1 MRETTMSDPQLPR
14 TDDSHARH
22 FGAYLDYDDRPGCLS
37 GLLKLF
43 ALGAIYKWLQRNFG
57 FGRGCL
63 GTGCGIIFFV
73 VAALFFCSI
82 VFSTNWFDFGF

>member
-1 MRETTMSDPQLPR
+1 MSDLIR
-14 TDDSHARH
+14 ARGRDARAANFANH
-22 FGAYLDYDDRPGCLS
+22 LGYDERPGCLS

-43 ALGAIYKWLQRNFG
+43 ALRAIYGWLQRNFG

-73 VAALFFCSI
+73 VATIFFCSI
-82 VFSTNWFDFGF
+82 IFGTNWFDFGF

>member
-1 MRETTMSDPQLPR
+1 MSDSNLP
-14 TDDSHARH
+14 SPISPGSFAGPH
-22 FGAYLDYDDRPGCLS
+22 LEYDDRPGCLS

-43 ALGAIYKWLQRNFG
+43 ALRAVYNWLQRNFG

-82 VFSTNWFDFGF
+82 VFGTNWFNFGF

>member
-1 MRETTMSDPQLPR
+1 MSDANLRNPIPS
-14 TDDSHARH
+14 DNFPSSH
-22 FGAYLDYDDRPGCLS
+22 LDYDDRPGCLS

-43 ALGAIYKWLQRNFG
+43 ALGAVYKWLQRNFG

-82 VFSTNWFDFGF
+82 VFGTNWFDFGF

>member
-1 MRETTMSDPQLPR
+1 MSEPILPSGMEIDRAQLQE
-14 TDDSHARH
+14 
-22 FGAYLDYDDRPGCLS
+22 RPGCLS

-43 ALGAIYKWLQRNFG
+43 ALNAVYRWLQENFG

-82 VFSTNWFDFGF
+82 IFGTNWFDFGF